1 MKPERCASMARRS
14 FDLTEDIQ
22 PAADLQS
29 RAEGLLRQVQD
40 TRRPVVLTQEGR
52 GTAVLVDIASY
63 QSLLEELE
71 LLRDVHQGLADVEA
85 GRVVPHDEARARL
98 LARYE

>member
-1 MKPERCASMARRS
+1 MARRS

-63 QSLLEELE
+63 QSLLEELD
-71 LLRDVHQGLADVEA
+71 LLRDVHRGLADVEA

-98 LARYE
+98 LSRYE

>member
-1 MKPERCASMARRS
+1 MARRS
-14 FDLTEDIQ
+14 FYLAEDLQ
-22 PAADLQS
+22 PATDLQS
-29 RAEGLLRQVQD
+29 KAEGLLRKVQD

-52 GTAVLVDIASY
+52 GAAVLVDIDSY
-63 QSLLEELE
+63 QSLLEELD
-71 LLRDVHQGLADVEA
+71 LLRDVHRGLADVEA

>member
-1 MKPERCASMARRS
+1 MARRS

-29 RAEGLLRQVQD
+29 RGEGLLRQVKD

-52 GTAVLVDIASY
+52 GTAVLVDITTY
-63 QSLLEELE
+63 QSLLEELD
-71 LLRDVHQGLADVEA
+71 LLRDVHRGLADVEA
-85 GRVVPHDEARARL
+85 GRVVSHDEARARL
-98 LARYE
+98 LSRYE

>member
-1 MKPERCASMARRS
+1 MAKRA

-22 PAADLQS
+22 PAADLQTQ
-29 RAEGLLRQVQD
+29 AEGLLRKVHD

-52 GTAVLVDIASY
+52 GTAVLVDIHTY
-63 QSLLEELE
+63 QSLLEELDI
-71 LLRDVHQGLADVEA
+71 LRDVHRGLADVEA

>member
-1 MKPERCASMARRS
+1 MARRS
-14 FDLTEDIQ
+14 FYLTEDIQ

-29 RAEGLLRQVQD
+29 KAEGLLRKVQE
-40 TRRPVVLTQEGR
+40 TRRPVVLTEEGR
-52 GTAVLVDIASY
+52 GTAVLVDIDSY

-71 LLRDVHQGLADVEA
+71 LLRDVHRGLADVEA

-98 LARYE
+98 LARYQ

>member
-1 MKPERCASMARRS
+1 MARTV
-14 FDLTEDIQ
+14 FDMTEDIQ
-22 PAADLQS
+22 PATDLQS
-29 RAEGLLRQVQD
+29 RAEGLLRQVRD

-63 QSLLEELE
+63 QSLLEELD
-71 LLRDVHQGLADVEA
+71 LLRDVHRGLADVEA

>member
-1 MKPERCASMARRS
+1 MTRLS

-52 GTAVLVDIASY
+52 GTAVLVDIATY
-63 QSLLEELE
+63 QSLLEEVD
-71 LLRDVHQGLADVEA
+71 LLRDVHRGLADVEA

-98 LARYE
+98 LSRYE